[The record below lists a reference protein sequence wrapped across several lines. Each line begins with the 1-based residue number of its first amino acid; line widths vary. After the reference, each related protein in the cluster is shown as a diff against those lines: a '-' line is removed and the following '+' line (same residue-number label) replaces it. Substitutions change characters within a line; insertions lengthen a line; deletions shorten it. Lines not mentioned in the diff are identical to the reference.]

1 MQKALS
7 IKSLFFTYPQ
17 ANKYIF
23 ENFSLDVYKN
33 EFIAILGP
41 NGCGKTTLA
50 KLMTGILSPKKGE
63 IFLLG
68 RQISLLSR
76 KQIARSVSYLYQTL
90 PQNIPFKVKDIVL
103 MGRYSHKNLME
114 EYNESDYDS
123 AEHFI
128 KLLDLAHYKEEY
140 FDNLSGGEKRRVMLA
155 QNLVQEPEILLLDE
169 PEAYIDLSHKIEIYN
184 FLNILHK
191 DYGKTIIIISHD
203 LNLAFKYC
211 SRFLFLNSGKL
222 INDCTS
228 ADNVTKSLIKECFNI
243 DINIMDINNHPNII
257 Y

>member
-1 MQKALS
+1 
-7 IKSLFFTYPQ
+7 
-17 ANKYIF
+17 
-23 ENFSLDVYKN
+23 
-33 EFIAILGP
+33 
-41 NGCGKTTLA
+41 
-50 KLMTGILSPKKGE
+50 
-63 IFLLG
+63 
-68 RQISLLSR
+68 
-76 KQIARSVSYLYQTL
+76 
-90 PQNIPFKVKDIVL
+90 
-103 MGRYSHKNLME
+103 
-114 EYNESDYDS
+114 
-123 AEHFI
+123 
-128 KLLDLAHYKEEY
+128 
-140 FDNLSGGEKRRVMLA
+140 MLA